1 MNARNLLGS
10 VTGLRTMVI
19 AVCAIT
25 NIYFLSIFAYPLDWP
40 TAHVLDESQFQGSV
54 LMVVLFLMLRFAL
67 ANLTAARAED
77 LDEFQLKM
85 RDDAYRLGYIVVRR
99 VGLGVFLALVV
110 LTPLTESFVYGG
122 YDASSKDF
130 HVQSQPIRDFLIRWL
145 QGPHL
150 LDFAARLF
158 FVLAFTAYC
167 FPIVVLAWR
176 NAAFQASLS
185 NDDRLALARPVASA
199 SSDDLQIRA
208 TASEIQ
214 LRVSQ
219 FRKQLAL
226 VAIAWPLFIAAAVA
240 LAQTK
245 SFIGPASFE
254 IFGPITFGLMS
265 FTLWTLFAGMFKQ
278 QVLIKKTKDL
288 VRASRI
294 SGVTYRWVVTLSLA
308 TGVFS
313 IALPALFY
321 AAPTFKT
328 LPLTLGW
335 YAGLIFSIATLVSQ
349 TATFIIAG
357 NAAKRIIAEELAKV
371 DVSASS

>member
-25 NIYFLSIFAYPLDWP
+25 NIYFLSIFAYPFDWP
-40 TAHVLDESQFQGSV
+40 TAHVLDESQFQCSV

-130 HVQSQPIRDFLIRWL
+130 HFQSQPLRDFLIRWL

-185 NDDRLALARPVASA
+185 GDDRLALARPVASA

-245 SFIGPASFE
+245 SFIGTASFE
-254 IFGPITFGLMS
+254 IFGPIAFGLMS

-278 QVLIKKTKDL
+278 QFLIKKTKDL
-288 VRASRI
+288 VRASRV